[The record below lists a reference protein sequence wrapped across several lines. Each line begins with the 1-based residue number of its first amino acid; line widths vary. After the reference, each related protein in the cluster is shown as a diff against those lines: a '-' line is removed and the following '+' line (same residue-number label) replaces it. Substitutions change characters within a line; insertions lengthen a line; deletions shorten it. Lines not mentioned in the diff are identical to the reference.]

1 MPARDERR
9 LLEMSDSKAAFF
21 TTRLSVNHI
30 SWARERREPAPA
42 EHPPAQDSWQPGF
55 LGASILGSNG
65 MTFAGRLSVITAY
78 LAMAFVGAIVLG
90 MI

>member
-1 MPARDERR
+1 MT
-9 LLEMSDSKAAFF
+9 SDSEPDFF
-21 TTRLSVNHI
+21 EKRLSVNHKGC
-30 SWARERREPAPA
+30 APSSA
-42 EHPPAQDSWQPGF
+42 HR
-55 LGASILGSNG
+55 GSDL

>member
-1 MPARDERR
+1 
-9 LLEMSDSKAAFF
+9 MSDSKTDFF
-21 TTRLSVNHI
+21 GERLSVNHDGRGN
-30 SWARERREPAPA
+30 ARDQRS
-42 EHPPAQDSWQPGF
+42 D
-55 LGASILGSNG
+55 L